1 MKHASIHTLTATAIA
16 ALLTTVSGT
25 ALAQT
30 SGQANFVGPAIGLSA
45 TSVQNKVS
53 YESTIASIDGQ
64 ATQTNDSEAALI
76 ASYGFA
82 LSQDWV
88 GTVGIS
94 FGVKSSDAG
103 TFTYTA
109 GGTQTVTGKFKD
121 HVALSFAPG
130 YRLGS
135 SALVYGK
142 LAYHQIK
149 SEFTDT
155 ASSGGSNTHTGT
167 GVGVGLAYAI
177 DPKLELRGEYETVTY
192 SVEKTQLTTGK
203 PKQNALNL
211 SLLYKF

>member
-1 MKHASIHTLTATAIA
+1 MKHASIHTFTAIAIA
-16 ALLTTVSGT
+16 ALLAAVFGT
-25 ALAQT
+25 ALAQALTQT
-30 SGQANFVGPAIGLSA
+30 SGQANFVGPAIGLTA
-45 TSVQNKVS
+45 TAVQNKVS
-53 YESTIASIDGQ
+53 YESTIPSIDGQ
-64 ATQTNDSEAALI
+64 ATQTNDSEAALT

-82 LSQDWV
+82 ISQDWV
-88 GTVGIS
+88 ATMGIS
-94 FGVKSSDAG
+94 LGVKSSDAG

-130 YRLGS
+130 YRMGS

-149 SEFTDT
+149 SEFTDI

-177 DPKLELRGEYETVTY
+177 APKIELRGEYESVTY
-192 SVEKTQLTTGK
+192 SAEKTQLTTGK
-203 PKQNALNL
+203 PKQNA
-211 SLLYKF
+211 